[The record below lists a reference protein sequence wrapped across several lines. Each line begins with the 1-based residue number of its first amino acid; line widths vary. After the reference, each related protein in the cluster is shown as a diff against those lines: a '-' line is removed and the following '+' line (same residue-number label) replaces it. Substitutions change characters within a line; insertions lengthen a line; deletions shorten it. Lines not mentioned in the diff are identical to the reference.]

1 MRKIEVFTA
10 GCGVCDDV
18 VANVREAACSSCE
31 VEVRPMQEER
41 NVQAAKRYGIE
52 RLPAIVID
60 GRLANCCAGSGVDLD
75 TLKAQGLGAA

>member
-10 GCGVCDDV
+10 GCGVCDEV
-18 VANVREAACSSCE
+18 VANVQAAACSSCE

-41 NVQAAKRYGIE
+41 NVEAAKRYGIE

-60 GRLANCCAGSGVDLD
+60 GQLATCCAGSGVDL
-75 TLKAQGLGAA
+75 TALKAQGLGAA

>member
-10 GCGVCDDV
+10 GCGVCDEV

-41 NVQAAKRYGIE
+41 SLEAAKRYGIE

-60 GRLANCCAGSGVDLD
+60 GRLANCCAGSSVDLA
-75 TLKAQGLGAA
+75 TLKAQGLGAV